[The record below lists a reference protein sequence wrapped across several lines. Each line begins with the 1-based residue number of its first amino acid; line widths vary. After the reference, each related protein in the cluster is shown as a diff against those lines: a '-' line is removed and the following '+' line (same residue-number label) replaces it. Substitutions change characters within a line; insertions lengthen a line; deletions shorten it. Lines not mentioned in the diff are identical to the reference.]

1 LPGFILRQT
10 PYRNA
15 DGILEVLTPEGFLTV
30 QARGMLKMTSPF
42 QAVTS
47 LGSWAEMTLS
57 VSKSKHFL
65 EKASLIKFAPLPEK
79 EGLLSSMMMQV
90 ALQILLLNDSKLE
103 SPQLYPLLV
112 NLRTQDHDPI
122 WTWLKFLTSYA
133 SLQGVP
139 MVIDY
144 CVACQ
149 SKEKI
154 VSISTKLG
162 GFICQS
168 CLATSDAEPYPALSL
183 SRLRQLHKQSA
194 IIGVDQ
200 DYLSLVTIIH
210 HHLEF
215 HLDSKIVGLQTLQKL
230 ITKIHS

>member
-1 LPGFILRQT
+1 M
-10 PYRNA
+10 
-15 DGILEVLTPEGFLTV
+15 LTPEGFLTV
-30 QARGMLKMTSPF
+30 QARGMLKMTSSF

-47 LGSWAEMTLS
+47 LGAWAEMTLS
-57 VSKSKHFL
+57 VNKSKHYL

-112 NLRTQDHDPI
+112 NFRNQVSTPI
-122 WTWLKFLTSYA
+122 WHWLTLLIAYV

-139 MVIDY
+139 IVIDY

-154 VSISTKLG
+154 VGVSTELG

-168 CLATSDAEPYPALSL
+168 CLAKTDGKPYPALTL
-183 SRLRQLHKQSA
+183 SRLRQLHKQPT

-200 DYLSLVTIIH
+200 DYLSLVPIIH
-210 HHLEF
+210 QHLEF
-215 HLDSKIVGLQTLQKL
+215 HLDSKIEGLQTLQKMM
-230 ITKIHS
+230 TKIHS

>member
-1 LPGFILRQT
+1 
-10 PYRNA
+10 
-15 DGILEVLTPEGFLTV
+15 VLTPEGFFTI

-47 LGSWAEMTLS
+47 LGAWAELTLS
-57 VSKSKHFL
+57 ISKQKLYL

-79 EGLLSSMMMQV
+79 EGLLISMMMQV

-112 NLRTQDHDPI
+112 TFRNQKNSPI
-122 WTWLKFLTSYA
+122 WHWLRFLTAYA

-139 MVIDY
+139 IVIDY
-144 CVACQ
+144 CVSCQ

-154 VSISTKLG
+154 VGVSTSLG

-168 CLATSDAEPYPALSL
+168 CLAKNDTKPQPVQTLT
-183 SRLRQLHKQSA
+183 RLRQLHKQTTIA
-194 IIGVDQ
+194 GLDQ
-200 DYLSLVTIIH
+200 DYLPLVSIIH
-210 HHLEF
+210 QHLEY
-215 HLDSKIVGLQTLQKL
+215 HLDCDIEGLQTLQKMMN
-230 ITKIHS
+230 KIHS

>member
-1 LPGFILRQT
+1 
-10 PYRNA
+10 
-15 DGILEVLTPEGFLTV
+15 VLTPEGFFTV

-47 LGSWAEMTLS
+47 LGAWAELTLS
-57 VSKSKHFL
+57 VSKKKHYL

-112 NLRTQDHDPI
+112 NFRSQENDPLWNWLR
-122 WTWLKFLTSYA
+122 FLTAYA

-139 MVIDY
+139 VVIDY

-154 VSISTKLG
+154 VGVSTPLG
-162 GFICQS
+162 GLICQS
-168 CLATSDAEPYPALSL
+168 CLAKTNAKPYPALTL
-183 SRLRQLHKQSA
+183 TRLRQLHKHMT
-194 IIGVDQ
+194 IIGIDQ
-200 DYLSLVTIIH
+200 DYLPLVPIIH
-210 HHLEF
+210 QHLEY
-215 HLDSKIVGLQTLQKL
+215 HLDCDIEGLHTLQRMMN
-230 ITKIHS
+230 KIHL

>member
-1 LPGFILRQT
+1 
-10 PYRNA
+10 
-15 DGILEVLTPEGFLTV
+15 VLTPEGFFTV

-47 LGSWAEMTLS
+47 LGAWAELTLS
-57 VSKSKHFL
+57 TSRQKHYL

-112 NLRTQDHDPI
+112 NFRNQEKDPI
-122 WTWLKFLTSYA
+122 WNWLRLLTAYA

-139 MVIDY
+139 VVIDY

-154 VSISTKLG
+154 VGVSTPLG

-168 CLATSDAEPYPALSL
+168 CLAKTDAKPYPATTLT
-183 SRLRQLHKQSA
+183 RLRQLHKPTP
-194 IIGVDQ
+194 IVGIDQ
-200 DYLSLVTIIH
+200 DYLPVVAIIH
-210 HHLEF
+210 SHLEY
-215 HLDSKIVGLQTLQKL
+215 HLDCDIEGLQTLQKMMV
-230 ITKIHS
+230 KIHS